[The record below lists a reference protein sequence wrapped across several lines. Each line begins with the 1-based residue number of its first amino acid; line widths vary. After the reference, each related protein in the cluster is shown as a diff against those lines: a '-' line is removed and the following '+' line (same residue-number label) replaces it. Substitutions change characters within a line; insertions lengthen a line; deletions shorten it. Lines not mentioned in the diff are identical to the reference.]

1 MGTECEEFEC
11 RLVLPRH
18 RGYHAKLRLGD
29 GLSVTLDRAVFAQIE
44 EKMREALKP
53 QGTGKG
59 VKTRITSRDRTI
71 ATAVI
76 RKGRRRSKGRTA
88 RKLLPAEDVME
99 AVSKGTKMMDTTKEK
114 YDMPIVVEQ
123 EEKMLAMID
132 DNVEDKIKE
141 DMLNLRVAEEK
152 TTEDT

>member
-76 RKGRRRSKGRTA
+76 RKG
-88 RKLLPAEDVME
+88 
-99 AVSKGTKMMDTTKEK
+99 TKMMDTKEM
-114 YDMPIVVEQ
+114 YDMPIVVEEE
-123 EEKMLAMID
+123 EEKMLAKID
-132 DNVEDKIKE
+132 DN
-141 DMLNLRVAEEK
+141 
-152 TTEDT
+152 

>member
-76 RKGRRRSKGRTA
+76 RKGRRRSKG
-88 RKLLPAEDVME
+88 
-99 AVSKGTKMMDTTKEK
+99 TKMMDTTKEK